1 MNAKKQQETQ
11 TGRMTIWGLLKNMIP
26 FVLPYRWL
34 IVITLVLTLVGS
46 LMAQV
51 NAVVLDW
58 TVDSIN
64 ALIQQADGFKW
75 SSAVRILTIITII
88 LLGKEVVG
96 AVVTFFQRYYGE
108 RMRILVSRDLSLKVV
123 ERMLSFRMAFF
134 SSEGNE
140 TGKLQSRIDR
150 GIMSLSN
157 TVNNFFIEILPLF
170 TSAVLALI
178 LMFAANVFV
187 GLVALFIVPVYFWV
201 TYIQAS
207 KMKGGR
213 RGIFGS
219 HQAVSQGIL
228 NIIESITVIKSFNR
242 EKIEADR
249 QAAIQRTM
257 TDLQLSTRKKAY
269 FFGGLKSF
277 LEQIGTV
284 LIIILTA
291 YLVLTDYPGM
301 SIGKIMYHV
310 MLFANVSAPIRQLH
324 RIYDDMN
331 DALIYAEGFF
341 GILDADE
348 EVEESGSHHPRR
360 VSGEFELQG
369 VDFTYSNGTQALFDV
384 SMHIPAGKI
393 TALVGLSGA
402 GKSTIVNLLD
412 KFYTPQKGSIK
423 LDGTELSDWDTEW
436 LRENIGLVLQKNHIF
451 SGTIEENIRYGC
463 PTATHDDVVKAA
475 KQAYLYDQV
484 MALPHGFET
493 DALQLSGGQQQR
505 VAIARMFIK
514 NPPIIFLDEPTASLD
529 AIATE
534 QIKASIDAI
543 KQGRTV
549 IIISHNIGQIIDAD
563 HIYVLQ
569 QGRVVQSGSP
579 QEVYRQG
586 GVYKDIFDAS
596 ARSMNVDKIANTIN
610 IIRYEE
616 NHHITAHRHHDD
628 CLGTGD
634 RRGQVHHRERATDH
648 DHRRSPWC
656 QNNVVQTGRQGNHL
670 AVALARVLGQHV
682 LDQPAEG
689 VELASRTGI
698 RQASVYRGEDAR
710 RTAHDQRG
718 ERTVEDAHQQDLCH
732 RREGR
737 CYCHHLYYQER
748 ER

>member
-1 MNAKKQQETQ
+1 MS
-11 TGRMTIWGLLKNMIP
+11 GRMNIWGLLRNMIP

-51 NAVVLDW
+51 NAVVLDRA
-58 TVDSIN
+58 VDAIN
-64 ALIQQADGFKW
+64 ALIQQPGGFSW
-75 SSAVRILTIITII
+75 GSALRILMVITVI

-108 RMRILVSRDLSLKVV
+108 RMRILVSRDLSLRVV

-170 TSAVLALI
+170 TSAILALI

-187 GLVALFIVPVYFWV
+187 GLVALLIVPLYFWV

-213 RGIFGS
+213 RGIFSS

-242 EKIEADR
+242 EQIEADR
-249 QAAIQRTM
+249 QADIQRNM
-257 TDLQLSTRKKAY
+257 TDLQLNTRKKAY
-269 FFGGLKSF
+269 MFNGLKSF

-291 YLVLTDYPGM
+291 YLVLIDYPGM

-341 GILDADE
+341 GILHADD
-348 EVEESGSHHPRR
+348 EVELTGSHKPKEVR
-360 VSGEFELQG
+360 GDFELQN
-369 VDFTYSNGTQALFDV
+369 VDFTYPNGTKALHDV
-384 SMHIPAGKI
+384 SLRIESGRI

-412 KFYTPQKGSIK
+412 KFFQPQQGSIR
-423 LDGTELSDWDTEW
+423 LDGVELSEWDTEW
-436 LRENIGLVLQKNHIF
+436 LRENVGLVLQKNHIF
-451 SGTIEENIRYGC
+451 DGTIEENIRYGN
-463 PTATHDDVVKAA
+463 PQATHDDVVKAA
-475 KQAYLYDQV
+475 RQAYIYDQI
-484 MALPHGFET
+484 MQLPHGFET

-505 VAIARMFIK
+505 IAIARMFIK

-549 IIISHNIGQIIDAD
+549 VIISHNIGQIIDAD
-563 HIYVLQ
+563 QIYVLQ
-569 QGRVVQSGSP
+569 QGRVVQQGSP
-579 QEVYRQG
+579 AEVYQQG
-586 GVYKDIFDAS
+586 GIYKDIFDAS
-596 ARSMNVDKIANTIN
+596 ARSMNVDKIASTITP
-610 IIRYEE
+610 R
-616 NHHITAHRHHDD
+616 
-628 CLGTGD
+628 
-634 RRGQVHHRERATDH
+634 
-648 DHRRSPWC
+648 
-656 QNNVVQTGRQGNHL
+656 
-670 AVALARVLGQHV
+670 
-682 LDQPAEG
+682 
-689 VELASRTGI
+689 
-698 RQASVYRGEDAR
+698 
-710 RTAHDQRG
+710 
-718 ERTVEDAHQQDLCH
+718 
-732 RREGR
+732 
-737 CYCHHLYYQER
+737 
-748 ER
+748 

>member
-1 MNAKKQQETQ
+1 MKMN
-11 TGRMTIWGLLKNMIP
+11 IWSLLKNILP

-34 IVITLVLTLVGS
+34 ICITLVLTLIGS

-51 NAVVLDW
+51 NAVVLDRA
-58 TVDSIN
+58 VDAIN
-64 ALIQQADGFKW
+64 ALIGQEGGFQW
-75 SSAVRILTIITII
+75 GEAVRILTLITII

-108 RMRILVSRDLSLKVV
+108 RMRILVSRDMSLRVV
-123 ERMLSFRMAFF
+123 ERILSFRMAFF
-134 SSEGNE
+134 TSEGNE

-170 TSAVLALI
+170 TSAVLALA
-178 LMFAANVFV
+178 LMFIANVYV
-187 GLVALFIVPVYFWV
+187 GLVALCIVPLYFWV

-213 RGIFGS
+213 RGIFGGF
-219 HQAVSQGIL
+219 QAVSQGIL
-228 NIIESITVIKSFNR
+228 NILESITVIKSFNR
-242 EKIEADR
+242 EQIEADR
-249 QAAIQRTM
+249 QAGIQRSM
-257 TDLQLSTRKKAY
+257 TDLQLATRKKAY
-269 FFGGLKSF
+269 LFNGLKSF

-291 YLVLTDYPGM
+291 YLMLIDYPGM
-301 SIGKIMYHV
+301 TIGKIMYHV

-341 GILDADE
+341 GILHADG
-348 EVEESGSHHPRR
+348 EVEATGQHHPQT
-360 VSGEFELQG
+360 VKGDFELCN

-384 SMHIPAGKI
+384 SMRIPSGKI

-412 KFYTPQKGSIK
+412 KFYEPQQGSIT
-423 LDGTELSDWDTEW
+423 LDGVSLGEWDTEW
-436 LRENIGLVLQKNHIF
+436 LRENVGLVLQKNHIF
-451 SGTIEENIRYGC
+451 DGSIEENIRYGC
-463 PTATHDDVVKAA
+463 PSATHEDVIKAA

-484 MALPHGFET
+484 AALPQGFET
-493 DALQLSGGQQQR
+493 SALQLSGGQQQR

-563 HIYVLQ
+563 QIYVLQ
-569 QGRVVQSGSP
+569 QGRVVQQGSP
-579 QEVYRQG
+579 QEVYAQG

-596 ARSMNVDKIANTIN
+596 ARSMNVDKIASTIN
-610 IIRYEE
+610 
-616 NHHITAHRHHDD
+616 
-628 CLGTGD
+628 
-634 RRGQVHHRERATDH
+634 Q
-648 DHRRSPWC
+648 
-656 QNNVVQTGRQGNHL
+656 
-670 AVALARVLGQHV
+670 
-682 LDQPAEG
+682 
-689 VELASRTGI
+689 
-698 RQASVYRGEDAR
+698 
-710 RTAHDQRG
+710 
-718 ERTVEDAHQQDLCH
+718 
-732 RREGR
+732 
-737 CYCHHLYYQER
+737 
-748 ER
+748 